1 MDIIYMNRIKSKD
14 EVKEIYRRLCKQYH
28 PDVGGNVRD
37 MQIINDEYNYI
48 QKFFNT
54 YIYEQKEKYELLD
67 KIEQINGIIRIKHVR
82 NVSVLIINDTIWII
96 GNTFTIKDYLKAK
109 GCKWSQINKSWY
121 WNRTNSIIDKAIPEL
136 QELIKNKT

>member
-14 EVKEIYRRLCKQYH
+14 EVKEIYRSLCKKYH

-67 KIEQINGIIRIKHVR
+67 KIEQINGIIHITNVK
-82 NVSVLIINDTIWII
+82 NVSVLIIDDTVWIR

-121 WNRTNSIIDKAIPEL
+121 WNRTNSIINKAIPEL
-136 QELIKNKT
+136 QELIKNQK